1 MQAIDLTY
9 AGRGV
14 HEELIAYVADQ
25 EGYFEDEHVHVA
37 IRDGIRWKNERLRGG
52 ATIGLGRALLTR
64 LTGGINWTALAV
76 NTHRPLF
83 WFLGGVSVKSMD
95 DLRGRRLAVHP
106 SNTAPGCFAR
116 IVLRLHG
123 LDPDRDVKCEA
134 RAPGDYQMDLRRLRD
149 GSIDAAYVGSTLS
162 PEQVAAEEGF
172 SVLSWVG
179 DHFQIPTV
187 GIAVDTARIP
197 LDDPALRALAR
208 ANRRALVTIAE
219 HPRLAVDY
227 IAAFLGR
234 LTREEAQQYHER
246 YIRPYFTS
254 DGRVDLAVAQRA
266 VDAVATELGVAS
278 LSAEQM
284 YQPAV

>member
-1 MQAIDLTY
+1 M
-9 AGRGV
+9 
-14 HEELIAYVADQ
+14 
-25 EGYFEDEHVHVA
+25 
-37 IRDGIRWKNERLRGG
+37 
-52 ATIGLGRALLTR
+52 
-64 LTGGINWTALAV
+64 
-76 NTHRPLF
+76 
-83 WFLGGVSVKSMD
+83 
-95 DLRGRRLAVHP
+95 
-106 SNTAPGCFAR
+106 
-116 IVLRLHG
+116 
-123 LDPDRDVKCEA
+123 
-134 RAPGDYQMDLRRLRD
+134 
-149 GSIDAAYVGSTLS
+149 
-162 PEQVAAEEGF
+162 
-172 SVLSWVG
+172 LSWVG

-187 GIAVDTARIP
+187 GIALDTARIP

-219 HPRLAVDY
+219 QLRLAVDY

-266 VDAVATELGVAS
+266 VDAVATALGVAS